1 MTNSKALPIGSTASI
16 RHFAIA
22 ALLIVAVAVSPK
34 QAHAD
39 GVETAAA
46 IMIGAAVL
54 YAAHDSYR
62 DDRRHSKKHV
72 HDRHCGHQV
81 NYRDTGHHNSDRNR
95 YNYNNGYRNQH
106 VYTDIHAGKHG
117 GNYYRG
123 ENHYRAKDYRRDKQG
138 RHDNHENYDKRPDRF
153 ARDDRSHKQQDS
165 KHHRDHGN
173 LNERQRH
180 NENYW
185 NTRVKVSQR
194 H

>member
-1 MTNSKALPIGSTASI
+1 MANSKALPIGVPALI
-16 RHFAIA
+16 PHFAIA
-22 ALLIVAVAVSPK
+22 ALLIVAVTVSPK

-62 DDRRHSKKHV
+62 DDRGHSKKHV

-81 NYRDTGHHNSDRNR
+81 SYRDTGHYNRDRNR
-95 YNYNNGYRNQH
+95 YSYNNGYRNQH
-106 VYTDIHAGKHG
+106 VYTDIHTGKRG
-117 GNYYRG
+117 DNYYRG
-123 ENHYRAKDYRRDKQG
+123 ENHYRAKDYRHDKRG
-138 RHDNHENYDKRPDRF
+138 RYDNYENYDKRPDRF
-153 ARDDRSHKQQDS
+153 ARDDHGRKQQGS
-165 KHHRDHGN
+165 NNHQGHGN
-173 LNERQRH
+173 LNDRQRH
-180 NENYW
+180 NEKYW